1 MVTIMSIYE
10 AVIGV
15 CLVYPMDRARAFAE
29 SQRMCA
35 EHFNYTLTYEVFLPR
50 WKASKELLRQ

>member
-15 CLVYPMDRARAFAE
+15 CLVYPMDRPRAFAE

-35 EHFNYTLTYEVFLPR
+35 ERFNYTLTYEAFLPR
-50 WKASKELLRQ
+50 WKESKGLR